1 MTLGL
6 DGVVELGKRSR
17 IADAIVA
24 ACGAGVCR
32 DGTGADRL
40 VLADALA
47 VTEGLLLAVAFTLAD
62 AVLLDVAPCTRLA
75 FASAPVLDDVL
86 LLAGAG
92 VLAGTFVFGEV
103 FLLAFCGLAAVGAL
117 AETFTFAEMF
127 LLAAAFSLTIAPALD
142 DEFLLADLSALAE
155 TFSLADAF
163 SPAVAFAFA
172 LASFPAAN
180 VSATSRTAGTANAM
194 TTNIKIPPTA
204 APAISGKSRI
214 DFFFVLRRFRFV
226 VVLLPVVEM
235 FRAVFFAAD
244 FFPVNVSVFFVAIIF
259 PNMFN

>member
-1 MTLGL
+1 MTFGL

-17 IADAIVA
+17 IADAIVV
-24 ACGAGVCR
+24 ACGADVCC
-32 DGTGADRL
+32 DGTDADRL
-40 VLADALA
+40 VL
-47 VTEGLLLAVAFTLAD
+47 
-62 AVLLDVAPCTRLA
+62 
-75 FASAPVLDDVL
+75 DDVF

-92 VLAGTFVFGEV
+92 VLAGTFVFEEV
-103 FLLAFCGLAAVGAL
+103 FLLAFCGLVAVGAL
-117 AETFTFAEMF
+117 AETFTFDEMF
-127 LLAAAFSLTIAPALD
+127 LLTATFSLIIAPALD
-142 DEFLLADLSALAE
+142 DAFLLADVFLTADLSAIAE

-226 VVLLPVVEM
+226 VVFLPVVEM
-235 FRAVFFAAD
+235 FCAVFFAAD

-259 PNMFN
+259 SKMFN